1 MPNRMIGFDMQEKH
15 TILVLL
21 TLVFLYSI
29 FSVNAVSRDYDWQV
43 SNTHYTV
50 NVIVEN
56 PQFDSPFNVVIQ
68 LTLTSKDSALDHT
81 ETKWIQVL
89 LSSSD
94 KPLQQDSGQQNATT
108 TLRNIGDSLQKT
120 FSFQVSSS
128 QFGIGRGQG
137 FAVSIVYR
145 INLDEF
151 DNVQHRYWNHIGD
164 NVNDPM
170 IINLS
175 MPLLSTLEIII
186 VVIILVIII
195 ILVAR
200 FIYLKM
206 RKRRMQEEERLR
218 KDTKEKR
225 RAKIVGDNFECPF
238 CHTLYDKKLDR
249 CPTCG
254 AAKKVRD

>member
-1 MPNRMIGFDMQEKH
+1 MQNKS
-15 TILVLL
+15 VLL
-21 TLVFLYSI
+21 VTLLSTVLFNSI
-29 FSVNAVSRDYDWQV
+29 SSVNADSKTYDWKV

-108 TLRNIGDSLQKT
+108 TLTNIGDSLQKI
-120 FSFQVSSS
+120 FSFQISSS
-128 QFGIGRGQG
+128 QLGMGRGQG
-137 FAVSIVYR
+137 FAVSVVYR
-145 INLDEF
+145 INLDEL
-151 DNVQHRYWNHIGD
+151 DTVQDKYWNHIGD

-170 IINLS
+170 IISLS
-175 MPLLSTLEIII
+175 IPLLSTLETIIVLII
-186 VVIILVIII
+186 VVIAIMI
-195 ILVAR
+195 VAR
-200 FIYLKM
+200 FIYLEMK
-206 RKRRMQEEERLR
+206 KRRMQKEERLR
-218 KDTKEKR
+218 KEAEERR

-238 CHTLYDKKLDR
+238 CHSLYDKKLDR

-254 AAKKVRD
+254 AVKKVRD

>member
-1 MPNRMIGFDMQEKH
+1 MHQKN
-15 TILVLL
+15 TVW
-21 TLVFLYSI
+21 VFLFLVCLFSSI
-29 FSVNAVSRDYDWQV
+29 LLVNAVSGTYDWKV

-56 PQFDSPFNVVIQ
+56 QQFDSPFNVIIQ

-94 KPLQQDSGQQNATT
+94 KPLQQDSGQQNATA
-108 TLRNIGDSLQKT
+108 TLRNVGDSLQKT
-120 FSFQVSSS
+120 FSFQISSS

-137 FAVSIVYR
+137 FAVSLVYR

-186 VVIILVIII
+186 VLIIVVIII
-195 ILVAR
+195 MIVAR
-200 FIYLKM
+200 FIYLELK
-206 RKRRMQEEERLR
+206 KRRMQKEERLR
-218 KDTKEKR
+218 KQTEERRKEK
-225 RAKIVGDNFECPF
+225 IIGDNFECPF

-254 AAKKVRD
+254 AAKKVRG